1 MKTLKQFEKSQKS
14 FDEFLKP
21 MDRIDEELYEHITCA
36 YVAPNY
42 TDQKCAQNGE
52 CTKSE
57 NGIDYYE
64 TVITV
69 DGKYY
74 YLGLMP
80 SFEPT
85 VYYRPEAE
93 DYRYDSY

>member
-1 MKTLKQFEKSQKS
+1 MKTLKQFEKSNTS

-21 MDRIDEELYEHITCA
+21 MDRIDEELYEHISCA
-36 YVAPNY
+36 YVASNFS
-42 TDQKCAQNGE
+42 DQKCAQNGE
-52 CTKSE
+52 CTKSD
-57 NGIDYYE
+57 NGTDYYE

-80 SFEPT
+80 SFNPS
-85 VYYRPEAE
+85 VYYSYKAE
-93 DYRYDSY
+93 NYRYQS